1 MGLKL
6 ARQDDVEWD
15 GNASLQLKQRSTRFP
30 HFRPHTLSPYPES
43 RAGLEAVGLYF
54 LFRLPQHGGLQG
66 LFQDLVDEY
75 RGLKNYLYCFGG
87 SLVYLEYNGPLNP
100 ILITKPAV
108 L

>member
-43 RAGLEAVGLYF
+43 HAGLEAVGLYF
-54 LFRLPQHGGLQG
+54 LFRLPQQGGLQG
-66 LFQDLVDEY
+66 LFWLMNI
-75 RGLKNYLYCFGG
+75 GALK
-87 SLVYLEYNGPLNP
+87 
-100 ILITKPAV
+100 ITYTV
-108 L
+108 LGVP